1 MKNIAPRFYWATL
14 STCASG
20 PTWTFFLRARHS
32 KDIHLDSLCRQ
43 GDLGLWFHVH
53 IRKPNEY
60 STCTLFEMNLEVSD
74 SSSVQIQDLGDS
86 ICSYAKSIPSGIV
99 CFFVS
104 YAYMDHV
111 VSVWKKLGV
120 MDKLS
125 KIKKVFMEPRTA
137 SASNA
142 ILKQYETDIQAP
154 NSKVRYL

>member
-1 MKNIAPRFYWATL
+1 
-14 STCASG
+14 
-20 PTWTFFLRARHS
+20 
-32 KDIHLDSLCRQ
+32 
-43 GDLGLWFHVH
+43 
-53 IRKPNEY
+53 
-60 STCTLFEMNLEVSD
+60 
-74 SSSVQIQDLGDS
+74 
-86 ICSYAKSIPSGIV
+86 
-99 CFFVS
+99 
-104 YAYMDHV
+104 MDHV